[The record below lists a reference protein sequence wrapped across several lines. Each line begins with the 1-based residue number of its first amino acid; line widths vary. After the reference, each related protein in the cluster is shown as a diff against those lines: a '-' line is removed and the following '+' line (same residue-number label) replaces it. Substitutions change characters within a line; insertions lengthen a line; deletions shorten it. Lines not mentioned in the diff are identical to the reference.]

1 MNNAAAI
8 SLDSARRH
16 ASETVKQSGTSFAAG
31 MRILS
36 KPRRDAMYA
45 IYAFCREVDDI
56 ADEGGTQAEKL
67 AGLAA
72 WREEVD
78 RIYAGRP
85 QYPTGVALREAV
97 EEFNLPKDEFFA
109 MIEGME
115 TDANGPVIAPSM
127 EELLHYTRCVAGS
140 VGMLSMPAFGAPKN
154 ATADKFALSLGDALQ
169 LTNILRDV
177 AEDAEIGRLYLP
189 RELLEKH
196 GAPLSPDAIVD
207 SPALPKVAEELGSMA
222 AQKFADAREALSHL
236 DWRILRPA
244 LLMMGV
250 YETYLKKMQARG
262 WDKTGEPLDIPK
274 SQKMAIAARWFIAPR
289 MN

>member
-1 MNNAAAI
+1 MSNAAAI

-56 ADEGGTQAEKL
+56 ADEGGTREEKL
-67 AGLAA
+67 AGLTA
-72 WREEVD
+72 WREEID
-78 RIYAGRP
+78 RIFDGNP
-85 QYPTGVALREAV
+85 KFPTGVALREAV
-97 EEFNLPKDEFFA
+97 EAFDLPKDEFFA

-127 EELLHYTRCVAGS
+127 KELLHYTRCVAGS

-154 ATADKFALSLGDALQ
+154 PTADHFALSLGDALQ

-189 RELLEKH
+189 RELLEKY
-196 GAPLSPDAIVD
+196 GAPLSPDEIMT
-207 SPALPKVAEELGSMA
+207 SPALPKVAEELGAMA
-222 AQKFADAREALSHL
+222 AQKFADARAALKDL
-236 DWRILRPA
+236 DWRVLRPA
-244 LLMMGV
+244 LLMMGI
-250 YETYLKKMQARG
+250 YETYLTKMQARG
-262 WDKTGEPLDIPK
+262 WDRIGEPLTIPK

-289 MN
+289 KN